1 MALADAMRQGAAQGS
16 QQQPPGLRPG
26 MGGEACGGCRYFK
39 VQDVAGRGACRLYG
53 GFPVSAGQ
61 VCDSF
66 RPKGA

>member
-1 MALADAMRQGAAQGS
+1 
-16 QQQPPGLRPG
+16 

-53 GFPVSAGQ
+53 GYPVSAGQ